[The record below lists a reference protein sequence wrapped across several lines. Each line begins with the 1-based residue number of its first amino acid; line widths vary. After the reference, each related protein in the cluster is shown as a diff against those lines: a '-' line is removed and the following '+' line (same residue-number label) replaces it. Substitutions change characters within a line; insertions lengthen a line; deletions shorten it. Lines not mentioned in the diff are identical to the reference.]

1 MEILFQNWNLKSAVQ
16 EFHGI
21 IFQSNKNF
29 NNETIL
35 PKVLECK
42 ATNDNNTNFLTNY
55 EFKASKGFLTH
66 VVRNFTI

>member
-21 IFQSNKNF
+21 IFQSNKKF

-55 EFKASKGFLTH
+55 E
-66 VVRNFTI
+66 